1 MDYEFPLGLIALAG
15 IIPLVIVYLL
25 KPRPKPIILPSLMFV
40 RNISRNSLDSRRKL
54 SKKITDPLFF
64 LQLLALI
71 LMAFAIAGPLLENLT
86 ENSERVVV
94 IIDSS
99 ASMAVPY
106 RIEAAKSIAIE
117 CLGKEN
123 TIITAESMPV
133 VLAKAIDADS
143 AEEVIND
150 LESKDTSGEIPET
163 ILTVVNDE
171 GNQKAKIVVISDF
184 ENWAGKAP
192 ETYIKIARAKNME
205 LEFRQV
211 GKEAFNYAIIGGY
224 LKDRNDGTYEY
235 TFNVKNFNNESVK
248 LDVQLESK
256 SGLIS
261 TQKISKPISLGEF
274 GTQQIKFSSI
284 PQGISTV
291 EILNKDSVSC
301 DNTAWI
307 SIPEIRSKQML
318 ILTDLD
324 PAAVSKSP
332 LITSLSLM
340 PGLTVDVQ
348 HDLPA
353 GDAKFDNIEKYD
365 TVVIDC
371 EHKPLSVSTIKK
383 VVSYAQSGKDLI
395 VIGNGCLYNS
405 SEMHELYPVLPV
417 EISSIEEDSSHTI
430 ETAGSGTQ
438 IFDGISFNEVYTRKY
453 LAAVPRE
460 NALVL
465 AELEGAGPVVCT
477 WKINNGTATYV
488 GISDTAGNEAWNNFP
503 TVPTYPVFW
512 AKLLKYL
519 WGVGDISETNVN
531 TGRYQAFDQ
540 NVRVKTPGETISSK
554 FVYYDK
560 CGLYE
565 LNQKTVAANLYDSTE
580 SNTFTENR
588 LNLTGESKGIL
599 KEDLYTKSPDK
610 LRKYLIYA
618 LLLLLILE
626 NMVMFRRR
634 II

>member
-1 MDYEFPLGLIALAG
+1 MDYEFPMGLVALAG

-40 RNISRNSLDSRRKL
+40 RNISRNSLDSRRKP

-71 LMAFAIAGPLLENLT
+71 LMAFVIAGPLLENIT

-99 ASMAVPY
+99 ASMAVPD

-123 TIITAESMPV
+123 TVIAAESMPV
-133 VLAKAIDADS
+133 VLAKAIDAAS
-143 AEEVIND
+143 AEEIIND
-150 LESKDTSGEIPET
+150 LESKDTSGEIPEA

-192 ETYIKIARAKNME
+192 ETYMKIARAKNME

-211 GKEAFNYAIIGGY
+211 GKATSNYAIIGGY
-224 LKDRNDGTYEY
+224 LKDQNDGTYEY
-235 TFNVKNFNNESVK
+235 TCTVKNFNNESVK

-261 TQKISKPISLGEF
+261 TQKISKPTSLGEF

-307 SIPEIRSKQML
+307 SIPEIRLKQML

-324 PAAVSKSP
+324 PAVSKSP
-332 LITSLSLM
+332 LITALSLM
-340 PGLTVDVQ
+340 PGLKVDVQ

-353 GDAKFDNIEKYD
+353 DDAKYDTIEKYD
-365 TVVIDC
+365 TIVIDC
-371 EHKPLSVSTIKK
+371 EHEPLPASTIKK

-430 ETAGSGTQ
+430 ETTGSGTQ
-438 IFDGISFNEVYTRKY
+438 IFEGISFNDVYTRKY
-453 LAAVPRE
+453 LAVVPRE

-488 GISDTAGNEAWNNFP
+488 GISNTAGNEAWNNFP

-519 WGVGDISETNVN
+519 WGIGDISETNVN

-540 NVRVKTPGETISSK
+540 NVRVKTPGETISNK

-565 LNQKTVAANLYDSTE
+565 LNQKTIAANLYDSTE

-588 LNLTGESKGIL
+588 LNLTGESKDVQ

-610 LRKYLIYA
+610 FRKYLIYTV
-618 LLLLLILE
+618 LLLLILE
-626 NMVMFRRR
+626 NVVMFRRR

>member
-1 MDYEFPLGLIALAG
+1 MDYEFPLGLVALAG

-25 KPRPKPIILPSLMFV
+25 KPRPKSIILPSLMFV
-40 RNISRNSLDSRRKL
+40 WNINRNSLDSRRKL

-86 ENSERVVV
+86 EDSERVVI

-99 ASMAVPY
+99 ASMAVPD

-117 CLGKEN
+117 SLGKEN
-123 TIITAESMPV
+123 TIIAAESMPV

-150 LESKDTSGEIPET
+150 LESKDTSGEIPEA

-192 ETYIKIARAKNME
+192 ETYMKIARAKNME

-211 GKEAFNYAIIGGY
+211 GKATSNYAIIGGY
-224 LKDRNDGTYEY
+224 LKDQNDGTYEY
-235 TFNVKNFNNESVK
+235 TCTVKNFNNESVK

-291 EILNKDSVSC
+291 EILNKDSVPC

-307 SIPEIRSKQML
+307 SIPEIRLKQML

-324 PAAVSKSP
+324 PAVSKSP
-332 LITSLSLM
+332 LITALSLM
-340 PGLTVDVQ
+340 PGLKVDVQ

-353 GDAKFDNIEKYD
+353 DDAKYDTIEKYD
-365 TVVIDC
+365 TIVIDC
-371 EHKPLSVSTIKK
+371 EHEPLPASTIKK

-417 EISSIEEDSSHTI
+417 EISSIEEDSSHTV

-438 IFDGISFNEVYTRKY
+438 IFEGISFNDVYTRKY

-519 WGVGDISETNVN
+519 WGIGDISETNVN

-540 NVRVKTPGETISSK
+540 NVRVKTPGETISNK

-565 LNQKTVAANLYDSTE
+565 LNQKTIAANLYDSTE

-588 LNLTGESKGIL
+588 LNLTGESKDVQ

-610 LRKYLIYA
+610 FRKYLIYTV
-618 LLLLLILE
+618 LLLLILE
-626 NMVMFRRR
+626 NVVMFRRR

>member
-1 MDYEFPLGLIALAG
+1 MDYEFPLGLVALAG

-40 RNISRNSLDSRRKL
+40 RKISRNPLDSRRKL

-71 LMAFAIAGPLLENLT
+71 LMAFAITGPLLENLT
-86 ENSERVVV
+86 EDSERVVV

-99 ASMAVPY
+99 ASMAVPD

-123 TIITAESMPV
+123 TVIAAESMPV
-133 VLAKAIDADS
+133 VLAKAIDAAS
-143 AEEVIND
+143 AEEIIND
-150 LESKDTSGEIPET
+150 LESKDTSGEIPEA

-192 ETYIKIARAKNME
+192 ETYMKIARAKNME

-211 GKEAFNYAIIGGY
+211 GKATSNYAIIGGY
-224 LKDRNDGTYEY
+224 LKDQNDGTYEY
-235 TFNVKNFNNESVK
+235 TCTVKNFNNESVK

-274 GTQQIKFSSI
+274 GAQQIKFSSI

-291 EILNKDSVSC
+291 EILNKDSVPC

-307 SIPEIRSKQML
+307 SIPEIRLKQML

-324 PAAVSKSP
+324 PAVSKSP
-332 LITSLSLM
+332 LITALSLM
-340 PGLTVDVQ
+340 PGLKVDVQ

-353 GDAKFDNIEKYD
+353 DDAKYDTIEKYD
-365 TVVIDC
+365 TIVIDC
-371 EHKPLSVSTIKK
+371 EHEPLPASTIKK

-430 ETAGSGTQ
+430 ETTGSGTQ
-438 IFDGISFNEVYTRKY
+438 IFEGISFNDVYTRKY

-519 WGVGDISETNVN
+519 WGIGDISETNVN

-540 NVRVKTPGETISSK
+540 NVRVKTPGETISNK

-565 LNQKTVAANLYDSTE
+565 LNQKTIAANLYDSTE

-588 LNLTGESKGIL
+588 LNLTGESKDVQ

-610 LRKYLIYA
+610 FRKYLIQTV
-618 LLLLLILE
+618 LLLLILE
-626 NMVMFRRR
+626 NVVMFRRR

>member
-15 IIPLVIVYLL
+15 IIPLIIVYLL

-40 RNISRNSLDSRRKL
+40 RKISRNPLDSRRKL

-99 ASMAVPY
+99 ASMAVPD

-117 CLGKEN
+117 SLGKEN
-123 TIITAESMPV
+123 TVIAAESMPV

-150 LESKDTSGEIPET
+150 LESKDTSGEIPEV

-261 TQKISKPISLGEF
+261 TQKTSKPISLGEF
-274 GTQQIKFSSI
+274 GAQQIKFSSI

-291 EILNKDSVSC
+291 EILNKDSVPC

-307 SIPEIRSKQML
+307 SIPEIRLKQML

-324 PAAVSKSP
+324 PAVSKSP
-332 LITSLSLM
+332 LITALSLM
-340 PGLTVDVQ
+340 PGLKVDVQ

-353 GDAKFDNIEKYD
+353 DDAKYDTIEKYD
-365 TVVIDC
+365 TIVIDC
-371 EHKPLSVSTIKK
+371 EHEPLPASTIKK

-430 ETAGSGTQ
+430 ETTGSGTQ
-438 IFDGISFNEVYTRKY
+438 IFEGISFNDVYIRKY

-519 WGVGDISETNVN
+519 WGIGDISETNVN

-540 NVRVKTPGETISSK
+540 NVRVKTPGETISNK

-565 LNQKTVAANLYDSTE
+565 LNQKTIAANLYDSTE

-588 LNLTGESKGIL
+588 LNLTGESKDVQ

-610 LRKYLIYA
+610 FRKYLIYTV
-618 LLLLLILE
+618 LLLLILE
-626 NMVMFRRR
+626 NVVMFRRR

>member
-15 IIPLVIVYLL
+15 IIPLIIVYLL

-40 RNISRNSLDSRRKL
+40 RNISRNSLDSRRKP

-71 LMAFAIAGPLLENLT
+71 LMAFVIAGPLLENIT

-99 ASMAVPY
+99 ASMAVPD

-123 TIITAESMPV
+123 TVIAAESMPV
-133 VLAKAIDADS
+133 VLAKAIDAAS
-143 AEEVIND
+143 AEEIIND
-150 LESKDTSGEIPET
+150 LESKDTSGEIPEA

-192 ETYIKIARAKNME
+192 ETYMKIARAKNME

-211 GKEAFNYAIIGGY
+211 GKATSNYAIIGGY
-224 LKDRNDGTYEY
+224 LKDQNDGTYEY
-235 TFNVKNFNNESVK
+235 TCTVKNFNNESVK

-307 SIPEIRSKQML
+307 SIPEIKMKQML

-324 PAAVSKSP
+324 PAISKSP
-332 LITSLSLM
+332 VITALSLM
-340 PGLTVDVQ
+340 PGLTVDIQ

-353 GDAKFDNIEKYD
+353 GDAKYDTIEKYD
-365 TVVIDC
+365 TIVIDC
-371 EHKPLSVSTIKK
+371 EHEPLPASTIKK

-430 ETAGSGTQ
+430 ETTGSGTQ
-438 IFDGISFNEVYTRKY
+438 IFEGISFNDVYTRKY

-477 WKINNGTATYV
+477 WKISNGTATYV
-488 GISDTAGNEAWNNFP
+488 GISDTAGNDAWDNFP

-519 WGVGDISETNVN
+519 WGIGDISETNVN

-610 LRKYLIYA
+610 FRKYLIYTV
-618 LLLLLILE
+618 LLLLILE
-626 NMVMFRRR
+626 NVVMFRRR

>member
-1 MDYEFPLGLIALAG
+1 MDYEFPLGLVALAG

-25 KPRPKPIILPSLMFV
+25 KPHPKPIILPSLMFV

-86 ENSERVVV
+86 EDSERVVV

-99 ASMAVPY
+99 ASMAVPD

-123 TIITAESMPV
+123 TVIAAESMPV
-133 VLAKAIDADS
+133 VLAKAIDEAS
-143 AEEVIND
+143 AEEIIND
-150 LESKDTSGEIPET
+150 LEFKDTSGEIPEA

-192 ETYIKIARAKNME
+192 ETYVKIARAKNME

-261 TQKISKPISLGEF
+261 TQKISKPILLGEF

-291 EILNKDSVSC
+291 EILNKDSVPC

-307 SIPEIRSKQML
+307 SIPEIRLKQML

-324 PAAVSKSP
+324 PAVSKSP
-332 LITSLSLM
+332 LITALSLM

-353 GDAKFDNIEKYD
+353 DDAKYDTIERYD

-371 EHKPLSVSTIKK
+371 EHEPLPASTIKK

-438 IFDGISFNEVYTRKY
+438 IFEGISFNDVYTRKY
-453 LAAVPRE
+453 LDTVPRE

-477 WKINNGTATYV
+477 WKISNGTATYV
-488 GISDTAGNEAWNNFP
+488 GISDTAGNGAWNNFP

-519 WGVGDISETNVN
+519 WGIGDISETNVN